1 MHITYYINVQTHIRR
16 ITVIYFCPFHRNA
29 FNYLNDDFR
38 YTGFQRQDKTIIDNW
53 NTVSTPPAP
62 TLKPVKIDPRNTA
75 LLILDM
81 ENTLCTNP
89 ECRAS
94 IPKIRNLLVKA
105 RENNIPVIYSLRPTA
120 TALDVIKPLAPLPM
134 DLVVRSGVD
143 KFYKTNL
150 GEILQQK
157 NIKNVIVTGYAANGA
172 VLHTAT
178 GAALR
183 NYNVIVPVDAVSADV
198 PYAEQ
203 YTAWHMINSP
213 GTRDKAVLTRTNL
226 ISI

>member
-1 MHITYYINVQTHIRR
+1 
-16 ITVIYFCPFHRNA
+16 
-29 FNYLNDDFR
+29 
-38 YTGFQRQDKTIIDNW
+38 
-53 NTVSTPPAP
+53 
-62 TLKPVKIDPRNTA
+62 
-75 LLILDM
+75 
-81 ENTLCTNP
+81 
-89 ECRAS
+89 
-94 IPKIRNLLVKA
+94 
-105 RENNIPVIYSLRPTA
+105 
-120 TALDVIKPLAPLPM
+120 
-134 DLVVRSGVD
+134 
-143 KFYKTNL
+143 
-150 GEILQQK
+150 
-157 NIKNVIVTGYAANGA
+157 KNVIVTGYAANGA